1 MLGSEISSLR
11 LSRLHV
17 TLGVVMDN
25 CFFMKQHVKKICN
38 EANYYVRNIS
48 KIRKYL
54 TQGSAEI
61 LIHR

>member
-17 TLGVVMDN
+17 TLGIVMDN

-38 EANYYVRNIS
+38 EANYHVRNIS
-48 KIRKYL
+48 KIRRYL

-61 LIHR
+61 LIHS